1 MSLQTLAALASL
13 GVELERVPVPVDTEL
28 GSLLQQADLSVARRD
43 RVAELMDPLV
53 RPWRDRYG
61 YAAQDLVVLHPET
74 PGLDASLARFEQAH
88 THRDDEVRY
97 VIEGEGLFGFF
108 DADGVEHK
116 VRVAPGDFV
125 RVPAGVEHRFTLL
138 ASRRIKA
145 LRLFTD
151 AAGWAAVYT
160 GRPVAALE
168 V

>member
-13 GVELERVPVPVDTEL
+13 GVELERVPVPVAPEL
-28 GSLLQQADLSVARRD
+28 GSVLDQADLSVARRE
-43 RVAELMDPLV
+43 RVAEFLDPLV
-53 RPWRDRYG
+53 RPWRARYG
-61 YAAQDLVVLHPET
+61 YAAQDLVALHPGT
-74 PGLDASLARFEQAH
+74 PDLDALLARFDQAH
-88 THRDDEVRY
+88 MHRDDEVRY

-108 DADGVEHK
+108 DAGGTEHK

-145 LRLFTD
+145 VRLFTD
-151 AAGWAAVYT
+151 AAGWAAFYT
-160 GRPVAALE
+160 GRPVAALG